1 MENRYKNINIISYVS
16 GEIEIQKTRY
26 QDNCYHPYDYIYKTK
41 LKEKTNNI
49 R

>member
-1 MENRYKNINIISYVS
+1 MDRYKDISIVSHIND
-16 GEIEIQKTRY
+16 EIENQRSRY
-26 QDNCYHPYDYIYKTK
+26 QDNNYHPYDHISKIK